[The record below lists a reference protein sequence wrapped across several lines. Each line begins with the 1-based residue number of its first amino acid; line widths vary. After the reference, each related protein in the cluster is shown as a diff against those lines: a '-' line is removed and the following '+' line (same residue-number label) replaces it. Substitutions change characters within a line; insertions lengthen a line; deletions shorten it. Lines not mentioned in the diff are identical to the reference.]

1 MKIIVDGKEIDAVL
15 GETLLGAARRAGIHI
30 PTLCYHE
37 SLEGQGRCRLC
48 MVEVNE
54 GGRKEVVASCT
65 YPVKEGIEVTTS
77 TPVIDKIRRH
87 IIMLLYKRAT
97 GSPVMRQLFQEYG
110 CPQNSLQENPEERCI
125 LCNICV
131 RACEELGSSAISL
144 IMRGTQKRVATPYD
158 EAAAVCI
165 GCGTCA
171 RVCPAGAIEMTEKEG
186 IRVIWNK
193 AFAMQACSRCGS
205 YYASREEIAY
215 LTERKP
221 EYVIQS
227 DLCEDC
233 RKRMMAEKI
242 AVFVSE

>member
-1 MKIIVDGKEIDAVL
+1 
-15 GETLLGAARRAGIHI
+15 
-30 PTLCYHE
+30 
-37 SLEGQGRCRLC
+37 
-48 MVEVNE
+48 
-54 GGRKEVVASCT
+54 
-65 YPVKEGIEVTTS
+65 
-77 TPVIDKIRRH
+77 
-87 IIMLLYKRAT
+87 
-97 GSPVMRQLFQEYG
+97 
-110 CPQNSLQENPEERCI
+110 
-125 LCNICV
+125 V

-205 YYASREEIAY
+205 YYASREEIAH
-215 LTERKP
+215 LTARKP

>member
-15 GETLLGAARRAGIHI
+15 GEPLLRAVQRAGINI

-54 GGRKEVVASCT
+54 GGKKEVVASCT
-65 YPVKEGIEVTTS
+65 YPVKAGIEVATS
-77 TPVIDKIRRH
+77 TPFIDKIRRN

-97 GSPVMRQLFQEYG
+97 GSPVMQRLFQEYG
-110 CPQNSLQENPEERCI
+110 CAQNSLKENPEERCI
-125 LCNICV
+125 LCNTCV
-131 RACEELGSSAISL
+131 KACEEIGSSAISL
-144 IMRGTQKRVATPYD
+144 IMRGTRKRVATPYD

-171 RVCPAGAIEMTEKEG
+171 RVCPTGAIEMTEKEG

-193 AFAMQACSRCGS
+193 AFAMQACSRCGR
-205 YYASREEIAY
+205 YYASREEIVHLAQ
-215 LTERKP
+215 RNP
-221 EYVIQS
+221 EYMIQP

-233 RKRMMAEKI
+233 RKRIMAQKLT
-242 AVFVSE
+242 AFVSE